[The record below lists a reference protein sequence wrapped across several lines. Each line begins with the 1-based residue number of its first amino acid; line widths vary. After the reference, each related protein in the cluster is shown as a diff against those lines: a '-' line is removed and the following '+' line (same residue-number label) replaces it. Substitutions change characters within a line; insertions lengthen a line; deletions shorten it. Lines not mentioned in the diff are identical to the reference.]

1 MIDNLLKIINY
12 NNKKKKLIR
21 KSLSEMSTSC
31 KCYQLCIE
39 RSLVYAKDGNYREA
53 IASFMSDVQKTEC
66 TKIITESGRFQFSKL
81 ILDLSTSDLKTFT
94 EALSG
99 FAIDCK
105 CSD

>member
-1 MIDNLLKIINY
+1 
-12 NNKKKKLIR
+12 
-21 KSLSEMSTSC
+21 MSTSC

-39 RSLVYAKDGNYREA
+39 RSLVYAKDGNYKEA
-53 IASFMSDVQKTEC
+53 ISSFISDTTKTEC
-66 TKIITESGRFQFSKL
+66 TKNIFDPIHFNFGKL
-81 ILDLSTSDLKTFT
+81 ILESSTSDLKTFT